1 MKDFLILF
9 LIGLNL
15 SLANQN
21 IAKNHSITVT
31 AESRNDYTLSG
42 TDKNGTLNGNDP
54 ELVFKIGSK
63 IDFIIDAFG
72 HPFLLKL
79 KAGIGKKNQIEE
91 IENNGVTKGTITWTP
106 SEIGTMCKA

>member
-21 IAKNHSITVT
+21 ISKNHSITVT

-63 IDFIIDAFG
+63 IDFIIDDLDILF
-72 HPFLLKL
+72 F
-79 KAGIGKKNQIEE
+79 
-91 IENNGVTKGTITWTP
+91 
-106 SEIGTMCKA
+106 